1 MRQGLLPRRL
11 ALALV
16 RVGRRF
22 PRAVIL
28 AALGAWLVAGLAA
41 TRLEVETD
49 ILSLVPAENPVV
61 RDFTT
66 TIERFGSV
74 DTLLVVVRLEQGR
87 DLEPDLAFTDHL
99 ARSLREWRLIDWV
112 EYRIESSAETALPL
126 LGHATLLLEP
136 DGVRELLDR
145 LSEDAL
151 VDEMA
156 RLHTQLLAPQSLFTK
171 EFVRV
176 DPMGLLTQILENVR
190 LGGIGITVDRETG
203 CLIDPERRMLL
214 MVAKP
219 TGPAQDLAFD
229 RELARGLQERL
240 AEVAV
245 DWRADGWDGD
255 PPRVEFSGGHMI
267 ALADSELITTD
278 AIVGVVSSLVGVM
291 VLFVLAFRRFSAIG
305 FAILPL
311 VTGLALTIVFVS
323 LALGRLNSLTAASGG
338 LLIGLGI
345 DFVIVLY
352 GRYVEERQRGREH
365 DAAIDTIG
373 QFTAV
378 GVMLGAVTT
387 SATFLAFLATEFRGL
402 SELGLLT
409 GIGILILMAAV
420 FLLLPA
426 MLTFVDGRW
435 RADRSLALR
444 SFGSDRLC
452 RLCLDHPG
460 WTLVAGVVVTLL
472 MAIAASGLEF
482 DDDMRNLRSSANP
495 GSALREEV
503 MSAFGLRFSPM
514 TVRIDGPDE
523 GQALATARRMLPDLE
538 TLVDGATLA
547 SIDTIAD
554 VVPSS
559 QQQREVLSILAVGA
573 PNPAELRERMESAMR
588 AAGLNPAAFSDGIDY
603 LVRALS
609 VREPLALS
617 GLRSTT
623 LARVVDRYVVRHEH
637 GVSTAIYC
645 YPPAGQWRR
654 QAPPALVELVNR
666 YPNAVVTGPNV
677 VSAEL
682 RRIVWDDAAWAAALG
697 LVLVFLLLWADLGS
711 PVRSL
716 LALLPLLLGMVWM
729 LGGMA
734 MLGLRINFMNI
745 FVATMVIGI
754 GVDYGVH
761 LLHRW
766 YESGGQ
772 SAALQGTAR
781 AIAVAALTTMVGFG
795 SLVLSHF
802 PGLRSVGSAAVF
814 GALATAVASITV
826 LPAVLSRLG
835 VDRHGIEPHDGG
847 DQASQEGR

>member
-1 MRQGLLPRRL
+1 VRQGLLPRRL

-126 LGHATLLLEP
+126 LGHATLLFEP

-156 RLHTQLLAPQSLFTK
+156 RLRTQLLAPQSLFTK

-240 AEVAV
+240 AEVTLE
-245 DWRADGWDGD
+245 WRADGWDGD

-267 ALADSELITTD
+267 ALADSDLITTD

-291 VLFVLAFRRFSAIG
+291 VLFVLAFRRVSAIG

-365 DAAIDTIG
+365 DAAIDAIG

-426 MLTFVDGRW
+426 VLTFVDGRW

-460 WTLVAGVVVTLL
+460 WTLVTGAVVTLL

-482 DDDMRNLRSSANP
+482 DDDMRNLRSTANP
-495 GSALREEV
+495 GSTLREEV
-503 MSAFGLRFSPM
+503 MAAFGLRFSPM

-588 AAGLNPAAFSDGIDY
+588 AAGLNPAAFSDGID
-603 LVRALS
+603 
-609 VREPLALS
+609 
-617 GLRSTT
+617 
-623 LARVVDRYVVRHEH
+623 H
-637 GVSTAIYC
+637 
-645 YPPAGQWRR
+645 
-654 QAPPALVELVNR
+654 
-666 YPNAVVTGPNV
+666 
-677 VSAEL
+677 
-682 RRIVWDDAAWAAALG
+682 
-697 LVLVFLLLWADLGS
+697 
-711 PVRSL
+711 
-716 LALLPLLLGMVWM
+716 
-729 LGGMA
+729 
-734 MLGLRINFMNI
+734 
-745 FVATMVIGI
+745 
-754 GVDYGVH
+754 
-761 LLHRW
+761 
-766 YESGGQ
+766 Q
-772 SAALQGTAR
+772 S
-781 AIAVAALTTMVGFG
+781 
-795 SLVLSHF
+795 
-802 PGLRSVGSAAVF
+802 
-814 GALATAVASITV
+814 
-826 LPAVLSRLG
+826 
-835 VDRHGIEPHDGG
+835 
-847 DQASQEGR
+847 

>member
-1 MRQGLLPRRL
+1 MRRGLLPRRL

-28 AALGAWLVAGLAA
+28 AAVGAWLVAGLAA

-136 DGVRELLDR
+136 DRVRELLDR

-245 DWRADGWDGD
+245 EWRADGWDGD

-365 DAAIDTIG
+365 DAAIDAIG

-495 GSALREEV
+495 GSTLREEV

-573 PNPAELRERMESAMR
+573 PNPAELPERMESAMR

-617 GLRSTT
+617 DLRSTT

-654 QAPPALVELVNR
+654 QAPPALVELVNS

-682 RRIVWDDAAWAAALG
+682 RSIVWDDAAWAAALG

-835 VDRHGIEPHDGG
+835 VDRHGIERHDGG
-847 DQASQEGR
+847 DQASQEG

>member
-1 MRQGLLPRRL
+1 VRQGLLPRRL

-126 LGHATLLLEP
+126 LGHATLLFEP

-156 RLHTQLLAPQSLFTK
+156 RLRTQLLAPQSLFTK

-240 AEVAV
+240 AEVALE
-245 DWRADGWDGD
+245 WRADGWDGD

-291 VLFVLAFRRFSAIG
+291 VLFVLAFRRVSAIG

-365 DAAIDTIG
+365 DAAIDAIG

-426 MLTFVDGRW
+426 VLTFVDGRW

-460 WTLVAGVVVTLL
+460 WTLVTGAVVTLL

-482 DDDMRNLRSSANP
+482 DDDMRNLRSTANP
-495 GSALREEV
+495 GSTLREEV
-503 MSAFGLRFSPM
+503 MAAFGLRFSPM

-588 AAGLNPAAFSDGIDY
+588 AAGLNPAAFGDGIDH

-617 GLRSTT
+617 DLRSTT

-682 RRIVWDDAAWAAALG
+682 RRIVWDDAARAAALG

-716 LALLPLLLGMVWM
+716 LVLLPLLLGMVWM

-826 LPAVLSRLG
+826 LPAALSRLG

-847 DQASQEGR
+847 DQASQEG

>member
-1 MRQGLLPRRL
+1 MSQGLLPRRL

-22 PRAVIL
+22 PRAVLL

-41 TRLEVETD
+41 TRLDVETD

-66 TIERFGSV
+66 TIELFGSV
-74 DTLLVVVRLEQGR
+74 DTLLVVVRLEQGN
-87 DLEPDLAFTDHL
+87 DLEPALEFTDRL
-99 ARSLREWRLIDWV
+99 ARSLREWQLIDWV
-112 EYRIESSAETALPL
+112 EYQVESSAETAFPL
-126 LGHATLLLEP
+126 LGHATLLLGP
-136 DGVRELLDR
+136 DQIRDLLER

-151 VDEMA
+151 ADQMA
-156 RLHTQLLAPQSLFTK
+156 RVHSQLLAPQSMFTK
-171 EFVRV
+171 DFVRV
-176 DPMGLLTQILENVR
+176 DPMGFLAQILDNVR
-190 LGGIGITVDRETG
+190 LGGVGISVDAETG
-203 CLIDPERRMLL
+203 CLMDPERRMLL

-229 RELARGLQERL
+229 RELTRGLRERL
-240 AEVAV
+240 AQVEEA
-245 DWRADGWDGD
+245 WHGDGWDGD
-255 PPRVEFSGGHMI
+255 PPRVEFTGGHVI
-267 ALADSELITTD
+267 ALADSDLITTD

-291 VLFVLAFRRFSAIG
+291 VLFVLAFRRFSAIV
-305 FAILPL
+305 FAIVPL

-345 DFVIVLY
+345 DFIIVLY
-352 GRYVEERQRGREH
+352 GRYVEERQLGREH
-365 DAAIDTIG
+365 DAAIDSIG
-373 QFTAV
+373 RFTGV
-378 GVMLGAVTT
+378 GVVLGAVTT
-387 SATFLAFLATEFRGL
+387 AATFLAFLATEFRGL

-426 MLTFVDGRW
+426 MLTLVDGRW
-435 RADRSLALR
+435 SSDRSLALR
-444 SFGSDRLC
+444 SFGSDKLC
-452 RLCLDHPG
+452 RLCLRHPG
-460 WTLVAGVVVTLL
+460 WTLVVGLAVTLL
-472 MAIAASGLEF
+472 MAIAASGLGF

-495 GSALREEV
+495 GSILRDEV
-503 MSAFGLRFSPM
+503 MAAFGLRFSPM

-523 GQALATARRMLPDLE
+523 AHALATARRMLPELE
-538 TLVDGATLA
+538 KLVDGITLA

-554 VVPSS
+554 VVPPIEM
-559 QQQREVLSILAVGA
+559 QREVISILAGGA
-573 PNPAELRERMESAMR
+573 PGPSEVRARMESALR
-588 AAGLNPAAFSDGIDY
+588 AAGLNPVAFDEGIEH
-603 LVRALS
+603 LTSALS

-617 GLRSTT
+617 ELRSTT
-623 LARVVDRYVVRHEH
+623 LARVVDRYVVRHED

-654 QAPPALVELVNR
+654 QAPLALVDLVTR

-682 RRIVWDDAAWAAALG
+682 RRIVWGDAARAAALG
-697 LVLVFLLLWADLGS
+697 LVLVFCLLWADLGS
-711 PVRSL
+711 PLRSS
-716 LALLPLLLGMVWM
+716 LALLPLSLGMVWM

-734 MLGLRINFMNI
+734 LFGLRINFMNI

-766 YESGGQ
+766 YESGGRPE
-772 SAALQGTAR
+772 ALQGTAK

-802 PGLRSVGSAAVF
+802 PGLRSVGSAAIF

-826 LPAVLSRLG
+826 LPAVLSKLG
-835 VDRHGIEPHDGG
+835 MDRRHIELGEGDGSVG
-847 DQASQEGR
+847 PDG